1 MDDKPSNPQTVP
13 IGPRL
18 MASSSFSA
26 LYGQGMGLIEEVASY
41 LDGDGRKQS
50 RAMSR
55 ETSLLYASE
64 SMRLTTRLMQLAS
77 WLLLQR
83 AVQEGELSADSARG
97 EKAKVKFSA
106 TPSQRGGPGWSE
118 LPAAFV
124 DYIHKGDRLFD
135 RVMKFDALD
144 RGEMAQNVK
153 TGDDDIADQLAK
165 LRAAFGQNNGE

>member
-1 MDDKPSNPQTVP
+1 
-13 IGPRL
+13 
-18 MASSSFSA
+18 MASNSFTT
-26 LYGQGMGLIEEVASY
+26 LYTQGMGLIEEVASY
-41 LDGDGRKQS
+41 LDGDGREQS

-106 TPSQRGGPGWSE
+106 TPSRRGGPGWSE
-118 LPAAFV
+118 LPEAFV
-124 DYIHKGDRLFD
+124 KYIHKGDRLFD

-144 RGEMAQNVK
+144 RSEMPQSVEAGE
-153 TGDDDIADQLAK
+153 DDIADQLAK
-165 LRAAFGQNNGE
+165 LRAAFGKSKSE

>member
-1 MDDKPSNPQTVP
+1 MDDKPSNSQTVL
-13 IGPRL
+13 IGPAL
-18 MASSSFSA
+18 MASNSFSA
-26 LYGQGMGLIEEVASY
+26 LYTQGMGLIEEVASY
-41 LDGDGRKQS
+41 LDGDGRQQS

-97 EKAKVKFSA
+97 EKSKVKFSA
-106 TPSQRGGPGWSE
+106 TPSRRGGPGWSE
-118 LPAAFV
+118 LPEAFV
-124 DYIHKGDRLFD
+124 KYIHQGDRLFD

-144 RGEMAQNVK
+144 RSEMPQSVEAGE
-153 TGDDDIADQLAK
+153 DDIADQLAK
-165 LRAAFGQNNGE
+165 LRAAFGKSKSE

>member
-1 MDDKPSNPQTVP
+1 
-13 IGPRL
+13 
-18 MASSSFSA
+18 MASNSFTA
-26 LYGQGMGLIEEVASY
+26 LYTQGMGLIEEVASY
-41 LDGDGRKQS
+41 LDGDGRQQS

-97 EKAKVKFSA
+97 EKSKVKFSA
-106 TPSQRGGPGWSE
+106 TPSRRGGPGWSE
-118 LPAAFV
+118 LPEAFV
-124 DYIHKGDRLFD
+124 KYIHQGDRLFD

-144 RGEMAQNVK
+144 RSEMPQSVEAGE
-153 TGDDDIADQLAK
+153 DDIADQLAK
-165 LRAAFGQNNGE
+165 LRAAFGKSKSE